1 MMRNAG
7 HTAELLDPS
16 REAPSGVSLWRRIAD
31 EIENSIARGVF
42 SPGSKLPGEM
52 EIAGR
57 FGVNRHTVR
66 RAIAALADR
75 GLVRAER
82 GSGTFIEQQRIPYP
96 IKRRTRFSEIMTGAG
111 HMVGG
116 RLISSTIEECNAE
129 LAKSLKIKA
138 GTPVVRLEK
147 LRHADRI
154 PLCASTT
161 WLGAARFPGAAAVY
175 ASTNS
180 ITRMLTRFGI
190 KNYSRKSTRVT
201 EAIAEAADATLLRVA
216 TGRPLLVVESVDIDG
231 DGVPILTSRS
241 RFAAD
246 RLELVIE
253 T

>member
-1 MMRNAG
+1 MTRNAG

-42 SPGSKLPGEM
+42 EPGSKLPGEM
-52 EIAGR
+52 EIADR

-66 RAIAALADR
+66 RAIAALANR

-96 IKRRTRFSEIMTGAG
+96 IKQRTRFSEIMTGAG

-116 RLISSTIEECNAE
+116 RLISSATEECNAE

-154 PLCASTT
+154 PLCASTS
-161 WLGAARFPGAAAVY
+161 WLDAARFPGAAAVY

-201 EAIAEAADATLLRVA
+201 AAIAEAADAALLRVA
-216 TGRPLLVVESVDIDG
+216 TGRPLLVVDSVDIDG